1 MEKKQFEELKTL
13 INGILVAEPVLK
25 KVAKEDI
32 ANKKEEKN
40 IRKRA
45 SILNISKPNRRNTRS
60 DINKQ
65 IKFMISK

>member
-40 IRKRA
+40 SRKRA

>member
-1 MEKKQFEELKTL
+1 MEKKQFEELKIL

-40 IRKRA
+40 SRKRA